1 MTGKELFTYL
11 TQDAGLDD
19 ATAQAIMKAAENE
32 KVTKKAADFIQK
44 REYDDLERRAAQ
56 LELDHNGT
64 KEKPGSKAY
73 REWYDKN
80 YAAVV
85 KLQQDVARYQE
96 RFGSLDD
103 PGTPAKPAAA
113 AGGAVN
119 YTPEDIQKIVKETI
133 GSSYAP
139 IWDQLLSGT
148 ATIVQKHI
156 RNGRKTDL
164 DMKRL
169 AEIAQTKG
177 GDLVAAYEEYD
188 RPEAEAAQKL
198 SQEAEIKRRVDE
210 EVAKRQTQK
219 FFPAGADASP
229 SSGGIGRSA
238 AKKDYDRNA
247 VIGAAVTGKYD
258 GAKESV
264 Q

>member
-32 KVTKKAADFIQK
+32 KVSKKATSLIQK
-44 REYDDLERRAAQ
+44 EQYDDLERRAAQ

-103 PGTPAKPAAA
+103 PDPNAGKGKGAA
-113 AGGAVN
+113 AGTN
-119 YTPEDIQKIVKETI
+119 YTHEDIQKIVKETI

-139 IWDQLLSGT
+139 IWDQLLTGT
-148 ATIVQKHI
+148 ATIVQ
-156 RNGRKTDL
+156 
-164 DMKRL
+164 
-169 AEIAQTKG
+169 
-177 GDLVAAYEEYD
+177 
-188 RPEAEAAQKL
+188 
-198 SQEAEIKRRVDE
+198 
-210 EVAKRQTQK
+210 
-219 FFPAGADASP
+219 
-229 SSGGIGRSA
+229 
-238 AKKDYDRNA
+238 
-247 VIGAAVTGKYD
+247 
-258 GAKESV
+258 
-264 Q
+264 